1 MPTTT
6 NTDNTTTT
14 PNQFD
19 PPQLSGATAAVWAAL
34 NNQPGTTSTALA
46 QAAGVGRSTTTKA
59 LRHFEQTGLA
69 HRESAAPDGSG
80 RPVNYWYPTPT
91 PTPTPD
97 PDTSTSPDT
106 TDEPPTADN
115 ISHEQPTAHHDHPAP
130 TEESHASDD
139 DASEHDDADEDGE
152 RGSASEPPQRAEN
165 DDAPAPTPASEPPTS
180 EAASEDTKTEET
192 QPTAN
197 QSGHRTRL
205 APGALRQMVIGH
217 LTAHPDEAFTATRI
231 SRIIEKSSGAIANAL
246 VTLTKQGIA
255 EQVTERPRT
264 YRITTAATRNGEA

>member
-14 PNQFD
+14 PNQPD

-34 NNQPGTTSTALA
+34 NNQPGTTSTTLA
-46 QAAGVGRSTTTKA
+46 QAAGTGQSTTTKA
-59 LRHFEQTGLA
+59 LRHLEQTGLA
-69 HRESAAPDGSG
+69 HRESAAPDGNG
-80 RPVNYWYPTPT
+80 RHVNYWYPT

-106 TDEPPTADN
+106 TDEPPTAGND
-115 ISHEQPTAHHDHPAP
+115 SHEQPTELHDHPAP
-130 TEESHASDD
+130 TAESPALED
-139 DASEHDDADEDGE
+139 DASEHGDADDDGE
-152 RGSASEPPQRAEN
+152 RGSASEPSQGVEN
-165 DDAPAPTPASEPPTS
+165 DDAPTPAPASEPPTS
-180 EAASEDTKTEET
+180 QAAPEDTKTEET
-192 QPTAN
+192 QPTVN

-205 APGALRQMVIGH
+205 APGALRQMVISH

-246 VTLTKQGIA
+246 VTLTKHGIT

-264 YRITTAATRNGEA
+264 YRITTAATRSGQA

>member
-6 NTDNTTTT
+6 NTDNITTT
-14 PNQFD
+14 PNQPD
-19 PPQLSGATAAVWAAL
+19 PAQLSGATAAVWAAL
-34 NNQPGTTSTALA
+34 NNQPGTTSTTLA
-46 QAAGVGRSTTTKA
+46 QAASAGQSTTTKA

-80 RPVNYWYPTPT
+80 RPVNHWYPT

-106 TDEPPTADN
+106 TDEPPTAEDD
-115 ISHEQPTAHHDHPAP
+115 SHESPNEHHDRPAL
-130 TEESHASDD
+130 TAESPASEDG
-139 DASEHDDADEDGE
+139 ASEHGDADEDGE
-152 RGSASEPPQRAEN
+152 RGSVTEPSQGVET
-165 DDAPAPTPASEPPTS
+165 DDAPAPAPASEPPTS
-180 EAASEDTKTEET
+180 EAASEDAKSEET
-192 QPTAN
+192 QPTVS
-197 QSGHRTRL
+197 QSGYRTRL

-217 LTAHPDEAFTATRI
+217 LTAYPDEAFTATRI

-264 YRITTAATRNGEA
+264 YRITTAATRSSEA

>member
-6 NTDNTTTT
+6 NTDNTTAT
-14 PNQFD
+14 PNQPD
-19 PPQLSGATAAVWAAL
+19 PAQLSGAPAAVWAAL

-46 QAAGVGRSTTTKA
+46 QAAGAGQSTTTKA

-91 PTPTPD
+91 PTPD

-106 TDEPPTADN
+106 TDEPPTND
-115 ISHEQPTAHHDHPAP
+115 SHEQPTEHHDHPAP
-130 TEESHASDD
+130 TAEPSAPSDD
-139 DASEHDDADEDGE
+139 TSEHSDADEDGE
-152 RGSASEPPQRAEN
+152 RGSAREPSQGVEN

-180 EAASEDTKTEET
+180 KAASEGTKTEET
-192 QPTAN
+192 QPIVT
-197 QSGHRTRL
+197 QSGYRTRL
-205 APGALRQMVIGH
+205 ASGALRQMVVGH

-255 EQVTERPRT
+255 EQVTEHPRT
-264 YRITTAATRNGEA
+264 YRITTAATRSSEA

>member
-1 MPTTT
+1 MLTTT
-6 NTDNTTTT
+6 NTTTI
-14 PNQFD
+14 PNQPD
-19 PPQLSGATAAVWAAL
+19 PAQLSGATAAVWAAL
-34 NNQPGTTSTALA
+34 NNQPGTTSTTLA
-46 QAAGVGRSTTTKA
+46 QTAGAGQSTTTKA
-59 LRHFEQTGLA
+59 LRHLEQTGLA
-69 HRESAAPDGSG
+69 HRESAAPDGTG
-80 RPVNYWYPTPT
+80 RPANYWYPTPT

-106 TDEPPTADN
+106 TDEPPTAEDD
-115 ISHEQPTAHHDHPAP
+115 SHESPNEHHDRPAP
-130 TEESHASDD
+130 TAESPASED
-139 DASEHDDADEDGE
+139 DASEHGDADEDGE
-152 RGSASEPPQRAEN
+152 RSSVTEPSQGVEN

-192 QPTAN
+192 QPTAS

-246 VTLTKQGIA
+246 VTLTKQGIT

-264 YRITTAATRNGEA
+264 YRITTAATRSSEA

>member
-6 NTDNTTTT
+6 NTGNTTTT
-14 PNQFD
+14 TNQPD
-19 PPQLSGATAAVWAAL
+19 PAQLSGATAAVWAAL

-46 QAAGVGRSTTTKA
+46 QVAGVGRSTTTKA
-59 LRHFEQTGLA
+59 LRHFERTGLA
-69 HRESAAPDGSG
+69 RRESAAPDGSG

-91 PTPTPD
+91 PD

-106 TDEPPTADN
+106 TDESPTADN
-115 ISHEQPTAHHDHPAP
+115 DSHESPTEHHDRPAP
-130 TEESHASDD
+130 TAESPASED
-139 DASEHDDADEDGE
+139 DASEHGDADEDGE
-152 RGSASEPPQRAEN
+152 RCTASEPSEGVEN

-192 QPTAN
+192 QPTVN
-197 QSGHRTRL
+197 QTDYRTRL
-205 APGALRQMVIGH
+205 APGALRQMVVGH

>member
-6 NTDNTTTT
+6 NTTTT
-14 PNQFD
+14 PNQPD
-19 PPQLSGATAAVWAAL
+19 PAQLTGATAAVWAAL
-34 NNQPGTTSTALA
+34 NNQPGTTSTTLA
-46 QAAGVGRSTTTKA
+46 QAAGAGRSTTTKA

-69 HRESAAPDGSG
+69 HRESAAPDGNG

-91 PTPTPD
+91 PPPD
-97 PDTSTSPDT
+97 RDTSTSPDT

-115 ISHEQPTAHHDHPAP
+115 DIHEQSTEHHAHPAP
-130 TEESHASDD
+130 AAESPASED
-139 DASEHDDADEDGE
+139 DASEHGDADEDGE
-152 RGSASEPPQRAEN
+152 RGSASDPSQGVE
-165 DDAPAPTPASEPPTS
+165 DDDAPAPAPTPAFEPPTS

-192 QPTAN
+192 QPTVN
-197 QSGHRTRL
+197 QSGHRIRL

-255 EQVTERPRT
+255 EQVTEHPRT
-264 YRITTAATRNGEA
+264 YRITTAATRGGEA

>member
-6 NTDNTTTT
+6 NTTTT
-14 PNQFD
+14 PNQPD
-19 PPQLSGATAAVWAAL
+19 PAQLSGATAAVWAAL
-34 NNQPGTTSTALA
+34 NNQPGTTSTTLA
-46 QAAGVGRSTTTKA
+46 QAASAGRSTTTKA

-80 RPVNYWYPTPT
+80 RPVNYWYPTPA
-91 PTPTPD
+91 PD

-115 ISHEQPTAHHDHPAP
+115 DSHEQPTEHHDHPAP
-130 TEESHASDD
+130 TAESPALED
-139 DASEHDDADEDGE
+139 DASEHGDADDDGE
-152 RGSASEPPQRAEN
+152 RGSESEPSQGVEN
-165 DDAPAPTPASEPPTS
+165 DDAPAPAPASEHPTS

-192 QPTAN
+192 QPTVN

-246 VTLTKQGIA
+246 VTLTKQGIT

-264 YRITTAATRNGEA
+264 YRITTAATRSGQA

>member
-1 MPTTT
+1 MSTTT
-6 NTDNTTTT
+6 NTTTT
-14 PNQFD
+14 PNQPD
-19 PPQLSGATAAVWAAL
+19 PAQLSGATAAVWAAL

-46 QAAGVGRSTTTKA
+46 QAASVGRSTTAKA

-80 RPVNYWYPTPT
+80 RPVSYWYPAPTSTPT
-91 PTPTPD
+91 PEA
-97 PDTSTSPDT
+97 DTSTSPDT
-106 TDEPPTADN
+106 TDEPSTADDD
-115 ISHEQPTAHHDHPAP
+115 SHEPPTEHHAHPAP
-130 TEESHASDD
+130 AESPASED
-139 DASEHDDADEDGE
+139 DASEHGDADEDAE
-152 RGSASEPPQRAEN
+152 RGSASEPSEGVE
-165 DDAPAPTPASEPPTS
+165 DDDAPAPAPTPASEPPTS

-192 QPTAN
+192 QPTVN

-205 APGALRQMVIGH
+205 APGALRQMVISH

-255 EQVTERPRT
+255 EQVTEHPRT
-264 YRITTAATRNGEA
+264 YRITTAATRGGEA

>member
-14 PNQFD
+14 PNQ
-19 PPQLSGATAAVWAAL
+19 PHPAQLSGATAAVWAAL
-34 NNQPGTTSTALA
+34 NNQPGTTSTTLA
-46 QAAGVGRSTTTKA
+46 QAAGTGQSTTTKA

-69 HRESAAPDGSG
+69 HRESAVPDGSG

-91 PTPTPD
+91 PTP
-97 PDTSTSPDT
+97 DTSTSPDT

-115 ISHEQPTAHHDHPAP
+115 DSHEQPTNHHDHPAP
-130 TEESHASDD
+130 TAESPAPEDN
-139 DASEHDDADEDGE
+139 ASEHGDADDDGE
-152 RGSASEPPQRAEN
+152 QDSASEPSQEVEN
-165 DDAPAPTPASEPPTS
+165 DDAPTPTPASEPS
-180 EAASEDTKTEET
+180 RGEAVSEDAKTEET
-192 QPTAN
+192 QPAVS
-197 QSGHRTRL
+197 QSGYRTRL

-246 VTLTKQGIA
+246 VTLTKQGIT

-264 YRITTAATRNGEA
+264 YRITTAATRSGQA